1 MKRKYINYCII
12 VLSLCISYSCK
23 DYLDAKPD
31 SKLATL
37 SRLED
42 LQSLLDD
49 SERLNL
55 RWGYEA
61 EASADDYYITDT
73 ELAALSKD
81 GDRRMYTWE
90 KNNIFQTS
98 NNSWSYA
105 YAVIYYGNSVLD
117 AITKIERVPVNAET
131 YDNIKGQA
139 YFFKGAA
146 LLQAASVW
154 APAYDPATA
163 ESDLGMPLRA
173 SSDFNAVSVRSNLA
187 DTYAQLLSDL
197 KHAAAFLAVNQVHV
211 MRPCKAAA
219 FAMLSRAYLSMN
231 KYTEASLYA
240 DSALQL
246 NSQLLDYNTLTASS
260 SNPFPQYKGEVLF
273 QMTIPNPAIL
283 NQSTAK
289 IPLDLYNQYKTGD
302 LRKTLFF
309 KSSGSNWAFRGTYGG
324 TTSLFFGPA
333 VDEMYLNRS
342 EGYARTGKLA
352 ASLTDLNALML
363 KRWSKTT
370 AYVPYQSSDAETV
383 LKWVLEERRKELL
396 MRGLRWADVKRL
408 NKLGANIS
416 ISRTMNSGQ
425 KTLSPNDLRFALPI
439 PEDVIALSGM
449 VQNP

>member
-1 MKRKYINYCII
+1 MKKKYINYCIM
-12 VLSLCISYSCK
+12 VLALCTSYSCK
-23 DYLDAKPD
+23 DYLDAKPN

-55 RWGYEA
+55 RWAYEA
-61 EASADDYYITDT
+61 EVSADDYYITDA

-81 GDRRMYTWE
+81 GDRRMYNWE
-90 KNNIFQTS
+90 KSNVFQTS
-98 NNSWSYA
+98 SNGWSSA
-105 YAVIYYGNSVLD
+105 YSVIYYGNSVLE
-117 AITKIERVPVNAET
+117 AIAKIERVPANAQV

-146 LLQAASVW
+146 LLQAAAVW
-154 APAYDPATA
+154 APAYDPATSA
-163 ESDLGMPLRA
+163 SDLGMPIRA
-173 SSDFNAVSVRSNLA
+173 SSDFNAVSVRANLA
-187 DTYAQLLSDL
+187 DTYAQVLSDL
-197 KHAAAFLAVNQVHV
+197 KHAAAFLAANQVHV

-231 KYTEASLYA
+231 QYTEASLYA

-246 NSQLLDYNTLTASS
+246 NNQLLDYNTLTASS
-260 SNPFPQYKGEVLF
+260 SNPFPQYKGEVLV

-289 IPLDLYNQYKTGD
+289 IPLELYNQYQAGD

-309 KSSGSNWAFRGTYGG
+309 KSNGSNWAFRGSYGG
-324 TTSLFFGPA
+324 STSLFVGPA

-342 EGYARTGKLA
+342 EGYARTGKLT
-352 ASLTDLNALML
+352 ASLADLNALLL
-363 KRWSKTT
+363 KRWNKTI
-370 AYVPYQSSDAETV
+370 AYVPYQSSDAETI
-383 LKWVLEERRKELL
+383 LKWVLQERRKELL
-396 MRGLRWADVKRL
+396 MRGLRWTDLKRL
-408 NKLGANIS
+408 NKLGANLS
-416 ISRTMNSGQ
+416 ISRNMNSGQ
-425 KTLSPNDLRFALPI
+425 KALKPNDLRFALPI
-439 PEDVIALSGM
+439 PEDVITLSGM